1 MELLGYI
8 MALFIGFS
16 LGLFGGGGSIL
27 AVPVLAY
34 LFSLDEKVA
43 TAYSL
48 FIVGFG
54 ALVGGIKQNKSNNVD
69 WRTAIVFGIPALIGV
84 WIVRHFVIPELP
96 DILFY
101 VGNFSVSRRMG
112 MFGVF
117 IALMVGAAYSMLRD
131 NNRKGGS
138 GNISYNYPLILI
150 EGLLVGAVT
159 GLVGAGGGFL
169 IIPALVVLTNLEIK
183 IAIGTSLVIIA
194 IKSIL
199 GFFLGDA
206 LIMSIDWNFL
216 IVFTS
221 LTIVGIFSGIY
232 IGKII
237 DGNKLKK
244 GFAYFILVMAIL
256 MFIIEFLILILSAL
270 LGTYVYGLIQHKLP
284 H

>member
-8 MALFIGFS
+8 MALFIGIS

-34 LFSLDEKVA
+34 LFLLDEKLA

-48 FIVGFG
+48 FIVGFA
-54 ALVGGIKQNKSNNVD
+54 ALVGGIKQNINNNVD
-69 WRTAIVFGIPALIGV
+69 WITAVVFGIPALIGV
-84 WIVRHFVIPELP
+84 WIVRHYVIPELP
-96 DILFY
+96 DVLFDI
-101 VGNFSVSRRMG
+101 GDFAISRRMG

-117 IALMVGAAYSMLRD
+117 IVLMVAAALSMLKE
-131 NNRKGGS
+131 NTRKGGS
-138 GNISYNYPLILI
+138 GDISYNYPLILI
-150 EGLLVGAVT
+150 EGLIVGAVT

-169 IIPALVVLTNLEIK
+169 IIPALVVLTNLDIK
-183 IAIGTSLVIIA
+183 KAIGTSLVIIA
-194 IKSIL
+194 LKSIL

-221 LTIVGIFSGIY
+221 ITITGIFLGVY
-232 IGKII
+232 IGNFI

-244 GFAYFILVMAIL
+244 GFGYFILAMSIF
-256 MFIIEFLILILSAL
+256 MFIIEFL
-270 LGTYVYGLIQHKLP
+270 TK
-284 H
+284 

>member
-8 MALFIGFS
+8 MALFIGIS

-34 LFSLDEKVA
+34 LFLLDEKVA

-48 FIVGFG
+48 FIVGFA
-54 ALVGGIKQNKSNNVD
+54 ALVGGIKQNINNNVD
-69 WRTAIVFGIPALIGV
+69 WITAVVFGIPALIGV
-84 WIVRHFVIPELP
+84 WIVRHYVIPELP
-96 DILFY
+96 DVLFD
-101 VGNFSVSRRMG
+101 VGDFAISRRMG

-117 IALMVGAAYSMLRD
+117 IVLMVAAALSMLKE
-131 NNRKGGS
+131 NMRKGGS
-138 GNISYNYPLILI
+138 GDISYNYPLILI
-150 EGLLVGAVT
+150 EGLIVGAVT

-169 IIPALVVLTNLEIK
+169 IIPALVVLTNLDIK
-183 IAIGTSLVIIA
+183 KAIGTSLVIIA
-194 IKSIL
+194 LKSIL

-221 LTIVGIFSGIY
+221 ITIIGIFLGVY
-232 IGKII
+232 IGNFI

-244 GFAYFILVMAIL
+244 GFGYFILAMSIF
-256 MFIIEFLILILSAL
+256 MFIIEFL
-270 LGTYVYGLIQHKLP
+270 TK
-284 H
+284 

>member
-8 MALFIGFS
+8 MALFIGIS

-48 FIVGFG
+48 FIVGFA
-54 ALVGGIKQNKSNNVD
+54 ALVGGIKQNINNNVD
-69 WRTAIVFGIPALIGV
+69 WITAVVFGIPALIGV
-84 WIVRHFVIPELP
+84 WIVRHYVIPELP
-96 DILFY
+96 DVLFDI
-101 VGNFSVSRRMG
+101 GDFAISRRMG

-117 IALMVGAAYSMLRD
+117 IVLMVAAALSMLKE
-131 NNRKGGS
+131 NTRKGGS
-138 GNISYNYPLILI
+138 GDISFNYPLILI
-150 EGLLVGAVT
+150 EGLIVGTVT

-169 IIPALVVLTNLEIK
+169 IIPALVVLTNLDIK
-183 IAIGTSLVIIA
+183 KAIGTSLVIIA
-194 IKSIL
+194 LKSIL

-221 LTIVGIFSGIY
+221 ITIIGIFLGVY
-232 IGKII
+232 IGNFI

-244 GFAYFILVMAIL
+244 GFGYFILAMSIF
-256 MFIIEFLILILSAL
+256 MFIIEFL
-270 LGTYVYGLIQHKLP
+270 TK
-284 H
+284 

>member
-8 MALFIGFS
+8 MALFIGIS

-48 FIVGFG
+48 FIVGFA
-54 ALVGGIKQNKSNNVD
+54 ALVGGIKQNINNNVD
-69 WRTAIVFGIPALIGV
+69 WITAVVFGIPALIGV
-84 WIVRHFVIPELP
+84 WIVRHYVIPELP
-96 DILFY
+96 DVLFD
-101 VGNFSVSRRMG
+101 VGDFAISRRMG

-117 IALMVGAAYSMLRD
+117 IVLMVAAALSMLKE
-131 NNRKGGS
+131 NTRKGGS
-138 GNISYNYPLILI
+138 GDISYNYPLILI
-150 EGLLVGAVT
+150 EGLIVGAVT

-169 IIPALVVLTNLEIK
+169 IIPALVVLTNLDIK
-183 IAIGTSLVIIA
+183 KAIGTSLVIIA
-194 IKSIL
+194 LKSIL

-221 LTIVGIFSGIY
+221 ITIIGIFLGVY
-232 IGKII
+232 IGNFI

-244 GFAYFILVMAIL
+244 GFGYFILAMSIF
-256 MFIIEFLILILSAL
+256 MFIIEFL
-270 LGTYVYGLIQHKLP
+270 TK
-284 H
+284 

>member
-8 MALFIGFS
+8 MALFIGIS

-34 LFSLDEKVA
+34 LFLLDEKLA

-48 FIVGFG
+48 FIVGFA
-54 ALVGGIKQNKSNNVD
+54 ALVGGIKQNINNNVD
-69 WRTAIVFGIPALIGV
+69 WITAVVFGIPALIGV
-84 WIVRHFVIPELP
+84 WIVRHYVIPELP
-96 DILFY
+96 DVLFD
-101 VGNFSVSRRMG
+101 VGDFAISRRMG

-117 IALMVGAAYSMLRD
+117 IVLMVAAALSMLKE
-131 NNRKGGS
+131 NMRKGGS
-138 GNISYNYPLILI
+138 GDISYNYPLILI
-150 EGLLVGAVT
+150 EGLIVGTVT

-169 IIPALVVLTNLEIK
+169 IIPALVVLTNLDIK
-183 IAIGTSLVIIA
+183 KAIGTSLVIIA
-194 IKSIL
+194 LKSIL

-221 LTIVGIFSGIY
+221 ITIIGIFLGVY
-232 IGKII
+232 IGNFI

-244 GFAYFILVMAIL
+244 GFGYFILAMSIF
-256 MFIIEFLILILSAL
+256 MFIIEFL
-270 LGTYVYGLIQHKLP
+270 TK
-284 H
+284 

>member
-8 MALFIGFS
+8 MALFIGIS

-48 FIVGFG
+48 FIVGFA
-54 ALVGGIKQNKSNNVD
+54 ALVGGIKQNINNNVD
-69 WRTAIVFGIPALIGV
+69 WITAVVFGIPALIGV
-84 WIVRHFVIPELP
+84 WIVRHYVIPELP
-96 DILFY
+96 DVLFD
-101 VGNFSVSRRMG
+101 VGDFAISRRMG

-117 IALMVGAAYSMLRD
+117 IVLMVAAALSMLKE
-131 NNRKGGS
+131 NMRKGGS
-138 GNISYNYPLILI
+138 GDISYNYPLILI
-150 EGLLVGAVT
+150 EGLIVGTVT

-169 IIPALVVLTNLEIK
+169 IIPALVVLTNLDIK
-183 IAIGTSLVIIA
+183 KAIGTSLVIIA
-194 IKSIL
+194 LKSIL

-221 LTIVGIFSGIY
+221 ITIIGIFLGVY
-232 IGKII
+232 IGNFI

-244 GFAYFILVMAIL
+244 GFGYFILAMSIF
-256 MFIIEFLILILSAL
+256 MFIIEFL
-270 LGTYVYGLIQHKLP
+270 TK
-284 H
+284 

>member
-1 MELLGYI
+1 LL
-8 MALFIGFS
+8 
-16 LGLFGGGGSIL
+16 
-27 AVPVLAY
+27 
-34 LFSLDEKVA
+34 
-43 TAYSL
+43 
-48 FIVGFG
+48 
-54 ALVGGIKQNKSNNVD
+54 
-69 WRTAIVFGIPALIGV
+69 
-84 WIVRHFVIPELP
+84 
-96 DILFY
+96 
-101 VGNFSVSRRMG
+101 
-112 MFGVF
+112 
-117 IALMVGAAYSMLRD
+117 
-131 NNRKGGS
+131 
-138 GNISYNYPLILI
+138 
-150 EGLLVGAVT
+150 LLNLNQ

-256 MFIIEFLILILSAL
+256 IFIMEFLIN
-270 LGTYVYGLIQHKLP
+270 
-284 H
+284 

>member
-8 MALFIGFS
+8 MALFIGIS

-48 FIVGFG
+48 FIVGFA
-54 ALVGGIKQNKSNNVD
+54 ALVGGIKQNINNNVD
-69 WRTAIVFGIPALIGV
+69 WITAVVFGIPALIGV
-84 WIVRHFVIPELP
+84 WIVRHYVIPELP
-96 DILFY
+96 DVLFD
-101 VGNFSVSRRMG
+101 VGDFAISRRMG

-117 IALMVGAAYSMLRD
+117 IVLMVAAALSMLKE
-131 NNRKGGS
+131 NTRKGGS
-138 GNISYNYPLILI
+138 GDISYNYPLILI
-150 EGLLVGAVT
+150 EGLIVGTVT

-169 IIPALVVLTNLEIK
+169 IIPALVVLTNLDIK
-183 IAIGTSLVIIA
+183 KAIGTSLVIIA
-194 IKSIL
+194 LKSIL

-221 LTIVGIFSGIY
+221 ITIIGIFLGVY
-232 IGKII
+232 IGNFI

-244 GFAYFILVMAIL
+244 GFGYFILAMSIF
-256 MFIIEFLILILSAL
+256 MFIIEFL
-270 LGTYVYGLIQHKLP
+270 TK
-284 H
+284 

>member
-8 MALFIGFS
+8 MALFIGIS

-48 FIVGFG
+48 FIVGFA
-54 ALVGGIKQNKSNNVD
+54 ALVGGIKQNINNNVD
-69 WRTAIVFGIPALIGV
+69 WITAVVFGIPALIGV
-84 WIVRHFVIPELP
+84 WIVRHYVIPELP
-96 DILFY
+96 DVLFDI
-101 VGNFSVSRRMG
+101 GDFAISRRMG

-117 IALMVGAAYSMLRD
+117 IVLMVAAALSMLKE
-131 NNRKGGS
+131 NTRKGGS
-138 GNISYNYPLILI
+138 GDISYNYPLILI
-150 EGLLVGAVT
+150 EGLIVGTVT

-169 IIPALVVLTNLEIK
+169 IIPALVVLTNLDIK
-183 IAIGTSLVIIA
+183 KAIGTSLVIIA
-194 IKSIL
+194 LKSIL
-199 GFFLGDA
+199 GFFLADA

-221 LTIVGIFSGIY
+221 ITIIGIFLGVY
-232 IGKII
+232 IGNFI

-244 GFAYFILVMAIL
+244 GFGYFILAMSIF
-256 MFIIEFLILILSAL
+256 MFIIEFL
-270 LGTYVYGLIQHKLP
+270 TK
-284 H
+284 

>member
-1 MELLGYI
+1 
-8 MALFIGFS
+8 MALFIGIS

-48 FIVGFG
+48 FIVGFA
-54 ALVGGIKQNKSNNVD
+54 ALVGGIKQNINNNVD
-69 WRTAIVFGIPALIGV
+69 WITAVVFGIPALIGV
-84 WIVRHFVIPELP
+84 WIVRHYVIPELP
-96 DILFY
+96 DVLFD
-101 VGNFSVSRRMG
+101 VGDFAISRRMG

-117 IALMVGAAYSMLRD
+117 IVLMVAAALSMLKE
-131 NNRKGGS
+131 NTRKGGS
-138 GNISYNYPLILI
+138 GDISYNYPLILI
-150 EGLLVGAVT
+150 EGLIVGTVT

-169 IIPALVVLTNLEIK
+169 IIPALVVLTNLDIK
-183 IAIGTSLVIIA
+183 KAIGTSLVIIA
-194 IKSIL
+194 LKSIL

-221 LTIVGIFSGIY
+221 ITIIGIFLGVY
-232 IGKII
+232 IGNFI

-244 GFAYFILVMAIL
+244 GFGYFILAMSIF
-256 MFIIEFLILILSAL
+256 MFIIEFL
-270 LGTYVYGLIQHKLP
+270 TK
-284 H
+284 

>member
-101 VGNFSVSRRMG
+101 IGNFSVSRRMG

-117 IALMVGAAYSMLRD
+117 IVLMVGAAYSMLRD
-131 NNRKGGS
+131 NKRKGGS

-221 LTIVGIFSGIY
+221 LTIAGIFSGVY

-256 MFIIEFLILILSAL
+256 IFVMEFLIN
-270 LGTYVYGLIQHKLP
+270 
-284 H
+284 

>member
-8 MALFIGFS
+8 MALFIGIS

-48 FIVGFG
+48 FIVGFA
-54 ALVGGIKQNKSNNVD
+54 ALVGGIKQNINNNVD
-69 WRTAIVFGIPALIGV
+69 WITAVVFGIPALIGV
-84 WIVRHFVIPELP
+84 WIVRHYVIPELP
-96 DILFY
+96 DVLFDI
-101 VGNFSVSRRMG
+101 GDFAISRRMG

-117 IALMVGAAYSMLRD
+117 IVLMVAAALSMLKE
-131 NNRKGGS
+131 NMRKGGS
-138 GNISYNYPLILI
+138 GDISYNYPLILI
-150 EGLLVGAVT
+150 EGLIVGTVT

-169 IIPALVVLTNLEIK
+169 IIPALVVLTNLDIK
-183 IAIGTSLVIIA
+183 KAIGTSLVIIA
-194 IKSIL
+194 LKSIL

-221 LTIVGIFSGIY
+221 ITIIGIFLGVY
-232 IGKII
+232 IGNFI

-244 GFAYFILVMAIL
+244 GFGYFILAMSIF
-256 MFIIEFLILILSAL
+256 MFIIEFL
-270 LGTYVYGLIQHKLP
+270 TK
-284 H
+284 

>member
-8 MALFIGFS
+8 MALFIGIS

-48 FIVGFG
+48 FIVGFA
-54 ALVGGIKQNKSNNVD
+54 ALVGGIKQNINNNVD
-69 WRTAIVFGIPALIGV
+69 WITAVVFGIPALIGV
-84 WIVRHFVIPELP
+84 WIVRHYVIPELP
-96 DILFY
+96 DVLFDI
-101 VGNFSVSRRMG
+101 GDFAISRRMG

-117 IALMVGAAYSMLRD
+117 IVLMVAAALSMLKE
-131 NNRKGGS
+131 NTRKGGS
-138 GNISYNYPLILI
+138 GDISYNYPLILI
-150 EGLLVGAVT
+150 EGLIVGTVT

-169 IIPALVVLTNLEIK
+169 IIPALVVLTNLDIK
-183 IAIGTSLVIIA
+183 KAIGTSLVIIA
-194 IKSIL
+194 LKSIL

-221 LTIVGIFSGIY
+221 ITIIGIFLGVY
-232 IGKII
+232 IGNFI

-244 GFAYFILVMAIL
+244 GFGYFILAMSIF
-256 MFIIEFLILILSAL
+256 MFIIEFL
-270 LGTYVYGLIQHKLP
+270 TK
-284 H
+284 

>member
-8 MALFIGFS
+8 MALFIGIS

-48 FIVGFG
+48 FIVGFA
-54 ALVGGIKQNKSNNVD
+54 ALVGGIKQNINNNVD
-69 WRTAIVFGIPALIGV
+69 WITAVVFGIPALIGV
-84 WIVRHFVIPELP
+84 WIVRHYVIPELP
-96 DILFY
+96 DVLFD
-101 VGNFSVSRRMG
+101 VGDFAISRRMG

-117 IALMVGAAYSMLRD
+117 IVLMVAAALSMLKE
-131 NNRKGGS
+131 NMRKGGS
-138 GNISYNYPLILI
+138 GDISYNYPLILI
-150 EGLLVGAVT
+150 EGLIVGAVT

-169 IIPALVVLTNLEIK
+169 IIPALVVLTNLDIK
-183 IAIGTSLVIIA
+183 KAIGTSLVIIA
-194 IKSIL
+194 LKSIL

-221 LTIVGIFSGIY
+221 ITIIGIFLGVY
-232 IGKII
+232 IGNFI

-244 GFAYFILVMAIL
+244 GFGYFILAMSIF
-256 MFIIEFLILILSAL
+256 MFIIEFL
-270 LGTYVYGLIQHKLP
+270 TK
-284 H
+284 